1 MKKHILFSASLFLL
15 LGSCSNNNWDGNWTI
30 TFESNGGSTVEE
42 IKVKDGDVATKPSNP
57 TKSGYS
63 FQNWC
68 VDSYLTT
75 VFDWDNPIT
84 ANWTLYASWKK
95 EEGGSS
101 SSSSSSSSSGS
112 SVIDSSPSSEE
123 PSKKGHGPEGSTLTS
138 WYLIGSGSLWGNDGW
153 EVAGGVQLFTNPASE
168 TDKGCILGLTLKE
181 GDLFKVT
188 NGSDIYF
195 GYEKV
200 DKSESEINMG
210 LTNFEGST
218 DGYGGQNFKCKVSG
232 TYDMYVNG
240 SGVFW
245 IQNAA

>member
-1 MKKHILFSASLFLL
+1 MKKHILLGASMFLL
-15 LGSCSNNNWDGNWTI
+15 LGSCSNTNWDGNWTI
-30 TFESNGGSTVEE
+30 TFESNGGSIVEAIE
-42 IKVKDGDVATKPSNP
+42 VKDGEIATKPANP
-57 TKSGYS
+57 TRNGYS

-75 VFDWDNPIT
+75 AFDWNTEIT
-84 ANWTLYASWKK
+84 SNWTLYASWKK

-101 SSSSSSSSSGS
+101 SSSSSSSSSEAP
-112 SVIDSSPSSEE
+112 VVDSSTSSEE
-123 PSKKGHGPEGSTLTS
+123 ASKGHGPEGSTLTS
-138 WYLIGSGSLWGNDGW
+138 WYLVGSGSLWGDNGW

-168 TDKGCILGLTLKE
+168 TDKGCILGLTLQE

-188 NGSDIYF
+188 NGGDIWF

-200 DKSESEINMG
+200 DKSDSETNMG
-210 LTNFEGST
+210 LVSFEGAS
-218 DGYGGQNFKCKVSG
+218 DGFGGQNFKCKVSG
-232 TYDMYVNG
+232 SYDMYVNG